1 MPRINSRQKGARA
14 EREVRDLFRE
24 QGYTQARRGQQF
36 AGGADSP
43 DVIIPELAWLHVESK
58 MVEALNIYDA
68 MRQSVRD
75 SGVVDIPGKMPTVF
89 HRRNK
94 EDWHVT
100 LRVEDFFKFLKHYHA
115 ALASPAN
122 LAKPLVIN
130 LEDNGGSAG
139 RKRYGDGEDIRRC
152 TCSEGTGTSGG
163 CNSPESRTP
172 LVDESGERNWSRD
185 AVCP

>member
-130 LEDNGGSAG
+130 LEDDGGSTG
-139 RKRYGDGEDIRRC
+139 CVGHGDGKNLCCSAHSERIKSTGRC
-152 TCSEGTGTSGG
+152 DCAEGSTPSMDKGT
-163 CNSPESRTP
+163 
-172 LVDESGERNWSRD
+172 
-185 AVCP
+185 